1 MEIQYYF
8 SLFVYTLTSN
18 NWLCLLKQSSPPFY
32 DNQWKDWTNFWCVIV
47 YTFFLSIWKIVIKAF
62 SSILDVLWMV
72 LSIMLFSYEEYV
84 DENPYLGIC
93 RLVMDTK
100 YHTLSVE
107 IECFLSIFLTK
118 SFINVSAISTYS
130 FLSKEIW
137 IYLQNYFVYW
147 INEWWWWWLTA
158 MMIFFLEVL
167 LRVM

>member
-107 IECFLSIFLTK
+107 IECFPSIFPYQIFYKCLSNK
-118 SFINVSAISTYS
+118 HIEFSFKGNMN
-130 FLSKEIW
+130 
-137 IYLQNYFVYW
+137 IYIYIY
-147 INEWWWWWLTA
+147 I
-158 MMIFFLEVL
+158 
-167 LRVM
+167 

>member
-107 IECFLSIFLTK
+107 IERFPSIFPYQIFYKCLNNK
-118 SFINVSAISTYS
+118 HIEFCLRKY
-130 FLSKEIW
+130 EY
-137 IYLQNYFVYW
+137 IYIY
-147 INEWWWWWLTA
+147 IE
-158 MMIFFLEVL
+158 L
-167 LRVM
+167 LCLLN